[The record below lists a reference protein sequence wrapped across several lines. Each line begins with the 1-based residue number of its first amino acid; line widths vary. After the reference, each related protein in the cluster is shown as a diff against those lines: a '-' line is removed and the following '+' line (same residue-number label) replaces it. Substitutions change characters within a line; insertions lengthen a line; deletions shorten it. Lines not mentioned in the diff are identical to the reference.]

1 MNYKKAVVSLG
12 HKALGYTTLEQLDAV
27 KITARALAD
36 LAEEIGRASCRE
48 RV

>member
-36 LAEEIGRASCRE
+36 WRRPDIS
-48 RV
+48 